1 MIGFSIQDYAA
12 SVATIIFL
20 VVKQIGGI
28 VTLTTLVFMLM
39 LYGWDML
46 DAVGSYAI
54 GAQILFFL

>member
-1 MIGFSIQDYAA
+1 MASGGMDTLPHDGAAALMVGFSIQDYAA

-39 LYGWDML
+39 L
-46 DAVGSYAI
+46 
-54 GAQILFFL
+54 